1 MAISQYASE
10 TSPAAL
16 TIGTEK
22 LLPSTAQTQA
32 GVFELVLDVTNLAL
46 GDVLEVRAYEKATAT
61 GDTQRSVLIATLRDT
76 QQDTLFISPS
86 LILLNGWQF
95 AIEQTAGTG
104 RVVPWSIRAV
114 T

>member
-1 MAISQYASE
+1 MAISQLAFE

-16 TIGTEK
+16 TVGTEK
-22 LLPSTAQTQA
+22 KLPTAVQTQA
-32 GVFELVLDVTNLAL
+32 GVFELVLDVANLAL
-46 GDVLEVRAYEKATAT
+46 GDVLEVRAYERATAS
-61 GDTQRSVLIATLRDT
+61 GDTQRSVLIATLRDA

-95 AIEQTAGTG
+95 AIKQTAGTG
-104 RVVPWSIRAV
+104 RVIPWSIRAV